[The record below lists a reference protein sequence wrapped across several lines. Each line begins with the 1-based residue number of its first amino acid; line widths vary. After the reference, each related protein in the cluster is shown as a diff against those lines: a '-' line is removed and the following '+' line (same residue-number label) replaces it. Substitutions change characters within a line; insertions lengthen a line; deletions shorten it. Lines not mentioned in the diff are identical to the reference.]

1 MTLRLSRSFYYWYF
15 WCVWITSI
23 QKQICQPFLK
33 CLLQFMCE
41 ERFLWERN
49 LDLLHHLQKQ
59 FKDCNVYL
67 CVHIRVHVYLTYIAD
82 SWSKRLWKRMML
94 IANDLHRSVEIC
106 TANLHASSSFLFGDP
121 LCHSPLHPFLR
132 SALLLPKAALSSAS
146 HVLCQIDRLPFT

>member
-59 FKDCNVYL
+59 FKDCNVNL
-67 CVHIRVHVYLTYIAD
+67 CVHIHVHVYLTYIAD

-94 IANDLHRSVEIC
+94 IANDLHRSMEIC
-106 TANLHASSSFLFGDP
+106 TANLHASSYFYLEIFCVILLCILFCGVLFCSP
-121 LCHSPLHPFLR
+121 RQHSPLPHTFFVR
-132 SALLLPKAALSSAS
+132 
-146 HVLCQIDRLPFT
+146 